1 MQLDL
6 AGKIVLV
13 GTFAFNIVSGRMT
26 ISSGYTAIHG
36 LPEGTEENSRADWRA
51 PDLI

>member
-13 GTFAFNIVSGRMT
+13 STFAFNIVSGRMT
-26 ISSGYTAIHG
+26 ISSGYSYRRLAGGHRRNG
-36 LPEGTEENSRADWRA
+36 RADWR
-51 PDLI
+51 DLT